1 MLTLLKV
8 LPGALIILGFGY
20 WCLRSD
26 FNLSDFLWS
35 FFQRLALFWLIF
47 DLTYRMLSPG
57 GITERHFMITA
68 DRCAHYRRQMVRLGG
83 ALLPVIFWS
92 ELGEKSPLRLVDDV
106 IGQIVIVI
114 ALALLAL
121 FVYPFC
127 RDSWRE
133 KDSHAVRL
141 VIVTAVTVTPIILI
155 GLMVAG
161 YFYTTL
167 QLAGRWI
174 DSLYLLFLWNI
185 VYLTAIRGLGVA
197 ARRLAYRRAI
207 ARRQSLVKEGA
218 EGGEPV
224 EEPPLALDKLTNSHY
239 VLQRWRSS

>member
-1 MLTLLKV
+1 
-8 LPGALIILGFGY
+8 
-20 WCLRSD
+20 
-26 FNLSDFLWS
+26 
-35 FFQRLALFWLIF
+35 
-47 DLTYRMLSPG
+47 
-57 GITERHFMITA
+57 MIST
-68 DRCAHYRRQMVRLGG
+68 DRCAHYRRQIVRLGA

-92 ELGEKSPLRLVDDV
+92 VLGERSPLRLVDDV

-121 FVYPFC
+121 FIFPFC

-133 KDSHAVRL
+133 RLPCGTLSHYHCNHCDTYSIDGVN
-141 VIVTAVTVTPIILI
+141 
-155 GLMVAG
+155 GCG

-207 ARRQSLVKEGA
+207 ARRQSMGKEGPKA
-218 EGGEPV
+218 V
-224 EEPPLALDKLTNSHY
+224 N
-239 VLQRWRSS
+239 R